1 MLRVPFPQTAVEW
14 ADEHFYLSGESSSIA
29 GRWTTLPFQVA
40 ILNAMGNSDV
50 QRCDVFKSA
59 RVGFT
64 KLMLAALGYFL
75 AKKRRSVAFWQPTDS
90 DRDEFVKT
98 EVDPAIRD
106 VPAWCEAFPDWNKKS
121 KLNTLEIKG
130 HVGAT
135 AWFKGGTSAKNFR
148 RISPDV
154 AMLDEIDAFDAD
166 IDGEGDALSLAW
178 KRCEVSSFRKLIVGS
193 SPKEKGT
200 SQIEASAETADA
212 FLRFHLPCPH
222 CGHQQ
227 PLRWGGFK
235 WEKGKPETVEYECS
249 ECKGRFGNDLLSELS
264 ERGVWRDVGRGIETR
279 DGLEWFSS
287 GERVEA
293 PLHVAF
299 HVWSAY
305 SPFTTWREIVK
316 DWLNAQG
323 NPLRLKTF
331 VNTTLGETW
340 EDVHGESLSKEKLH
354 ARCEEYLAPLP
365 SERIVAVTAGV
376 DVQGDRFEV
385 TFDGWGPGMECWTLG
400 HVIVPAETDKL
411 DDWKDRLAP
420 VLERTFE
427 SEDGLELT
435 AEAVGIDTG
444 YQTQTAYRFC
454 QLHIAKNWLAFKG
467 QPGDRPV
474 MHPKPMG
481 WKSKRGLDVFNV
493 GVDAG
498 KDVVFSMLARESGPQ
513 STHFPDDGLPADYFE
528 QLTAERRR
536 FTLNKKTGQKRFH
549 WHCPE
554 GRRNEAFDCK
564 VYSYA
569 ALEWLRIQRRLD
581 LDERY
586 ASRNE
591 DSGVSWSDLF

>member
-1 MLRVPFPQTAVEW
+1 MEW
-14 ADEHFYLSGESSSIA
+14 ADENFYLSGESSAIPS
-29 GRWTTLPFQVA
+29 RWETLHFQVA
-40 ILNAMGNSDV
+40 ILNAMGNADIPRV
-50 QRCDVFKSA
+50 DVFKSA

-106 VPAWCEAFPDWNKKS
+106 VPSWRDAFPDWNKKS

-130 HVGAT
+130 HLGAT

-166 IDGEGDALSLAW
+166 IDGEGDAVSLAW
-178 KRCEVSSFRKLIVGS
+178 KRCEVSAFRKVIIGS
-193 SPKEKGT
+193 SPKEKGS
-200 SQIEASAETADA
+200 SQIEGAAETADA
-212 FLRFHLPCPH
+212 FMRFHLPCPH
-222 CGHQQ
+222 CGHEQ
-227 PLRWGGFK
+227 PLRWKSFK
-235 WEKGKPETVEYECS
+235 WEKGKPETVGYECKS
-249 ECKGRFGNDLLSELS
+249 CEGRFPNSRLTELS
-264 ERGVWRDVGRGIETR
+264 KLGVWRDEVRKIETR
-279 DGLEWFSS
+279 DGLEWFSD
-287 GERVEA
+287 GERIEA
-293 PLHVAF
+293 PRHVAF
-299 HVWSAY
+299 HIWSAY

-316 DWLNAQG
+316 DWIDAQG

-340 EDVHGESLSKEKLH
+340 EDVTGESLSKEKLN
-354 ARCEEYLAPLP
+354 ARCEAYDAPLP
-365 SERIVAVTAGV
+365 SERIVLVTAGV

-400 HVIVPAETDKL
+400 HEIIPAETDKL
-411 DDWKDRLAP
+411 EDWQGRLAP
-420 VLERTFE
+420 VLEQTFE
-427 SEDGLELT
+427 GFGLELV
-435 AEAVGIDTG
+435 AEAGGIDTG

-454 QLHIAKNWLAFKG
+454 QLNTSKNWLAFKG
-467 QPGDRPV
+467 VGGDVPLMR
-474 MHPKPMG
+474 PKPMS
-481 WKSKRGLDVFNV
+481 WKAKRGLDVFNV

-498 KDVVFSMLARESGPQ
+498 KDAVFSMLSRESGPA
-513 STHFPDDGLPADYFE
+513 STHFPKEGLPPDYFE
-528 QLTAERRR
+528 QVTAEKRR

-564 VYSYA
+564 VYSLA
-569 ALEWLRIQRRLD
+569 ALEWLRIQRRVD

-586 ASRNE
+586 ASRDE
-591 DSGVSWSDLF
+591 EQISGWDEVF